1 MCHSIDIFRLVDIEL
16 VFLSN
21 TLKCLDSYRILFQC
35 HNCFVLN
42 SHCKNR
48 QFFRNTYQKIEYLT
62 ENLHLL
68 GKSQGNEL
76 PTSLCLGISLSFSMS
91 GTIKQQRVKVGDHV
105 RHGQFIAPTAP
116 TSVKNS
122 FDMAHS
128 PYF

>member
-1 MCHSIDIFRLVDIEL
+1 MCHSIDIFRIVDIEL

-42 SHCKNR
+42 SYCKNR
-48 QFFRNTYQKIEYLT
+48 QFFRNTYQKTEYLT

-76 PTSLCLGISLSFSMS
+76 PTCIYHGISLSFPMG
-91 GTIKQQRVKVGDHV
+91 GTIKQQRVKVATMCAV
-105 RHGQFIAPTAP
+105 V
-116 TSVKNS
+116 SS
-122 FDMAHS
+122 S
-128 PYF
+128 PP